1 MPDPSENQ
9 ASSNHTQNISGQ
21 AQVGVAVSGNNTGT
35 INNTQHFYPPQP
47 TIDPAEAARLLAEL
61 PLDRIPDPAPL
72 PPGSRMPLSPN
83 PLFVGREQDLKDIA
97 AALKAGTT
105 SVIAA
110 ATGMGGI
117 GKTQLASEFVHRYG
131 QFFLGGVFWLSFAEA
146 DGVEVEIAAC
156 GAAMNLPA
164 FAALELPDQVL
175 RVRQL
180 WQEATPRLLIF
191 DNCEDEQLLR
201 DYRPTAGGC
210 RVLVTS
216 RRQHWDVALGIFQ
229 QRLDTLPRAQS
240 IDLLRKFRP
249 DLSEDDPDLDA
260 LAHTLGDLPL
270 ALHVAGSYLKRY
282 QASVSPAQYLQKLRS
297 APLQEFALR
306 ALSTTPTQHERD
318 LALTIAVS
326 YQRLDPDDATDAL
339 ALAIVARAAH
349 FAPGEP
355 IPHDLLQASLDLTD
369 LPEDEQALTFDD
381 ALIRLME
388 LGLCDP
394 IENKALR
401 LHRLIV
407 AFILSV
413 TTDETVQSAVEVV
426 LIEEGNKRL
435 ESGYPTQLQPILAHI
450 RHIQPLA
457 DPRGDLQAA
466 TLADILGRAEEML
479 ANYSAARTL
488 FERSLAIHEQIYGL
502 KHPNTATSLNN
513 LAGLMEIQDDLA
525 AARLFYERALFIREQ
540 ILKPDHPDIAQS
552 LNNLAYLL
560 QKQGDY
566 NAALPFYKRA
576 LSIREK
582 ELGPEHPDTAISLNN
597 LAYLLYIQGEYTAA
611 HPLFLR
617 ALSIREK
624 KLGLT
629 HPQTANTLNNLASL
643 LESQGEYAAALPLY
657 ERALSIR
664 EKEFGPEHPD
674 TATSLNNLAYLLS
687 KQGDF
692 SAARPIFERVVQIFE
707 HVFGPFHT
715 STASSLNNLAS
726 LHYKQGNYVAV
737 LPLFERVLAIREQT
751 LGPDH
756 PHTATILNNLA
767 NLYYNQ
773 GNYQTALP
781 LMERA
786 LAIRE
791 TALGPDHPDTQGVRE
806 DLQLLLTQLAQ
817 NNNPPRE

>member
-72 PPGSRMPLSPN
+72 PTGSRMPLSPN

-97 AALKAGTT
+97 TALKAGTT

-164 FAALELPDQVL
+164 FAALKFPDQVA

-240 IDLLRKFRP
+240 IELLRKFRP
-249 DLSEDDPDLDA
+249 DLPEGDPDLDA

-282 QASVSPAQYLQKLRS
+282 SASVSPAQYLEKLRS
-297 APLQEFALR
+297 APLQAFALR
-306 ALSTTPTQHERD
+306 AASPTPTQHERD
-318 LALTIAVS
+318 LARTIAVS
-326 YQRLDPDDATDAL
+326 YQRLDPNDVIDAL
-339 ALAIVARAAH
+339 ALAILARAAH

-355 IPHDLLQASLDLTD
+355 IPHDLLQATLDLTD
-369 LPEDEQALTFDD
+369 LPEDEQSLAFDD
-381 ALIRLME
+381 ALIRLIE

-394 IENKALR
+394 IENRALR
-401 LHRLIV
+401 LHRLIA

-413 TTDETVQSAVEVV
+413 TTDETVQSAIEVV
-426 LIEEGNKRL
+426 LIGEGNKRV
-435 ESGYPTQLQPILAHI
+435 ESGYPTQLQPILAHL
-450 RHIQPLA
+450 RHVQQQA
-457 DPRGDLQAA
+457 DTRGDLLSASLA
-466 TLADILGRAEEML
+466 NTLSYAEFVL
-479 ANYSAARTL
+479 TNYSATQWL
-488 FERSLAIHEQIYGL
+488 
-502 KHPNTATSLNN
+502 
-513 LAGLMEIQDDLA
+513 
-525 AARLFYERALFIREQ
+525 YERALAIREQ
-540 ILKPDHPDIAQS
+540 RLGPDHPHTATI
-552 LNNLAYLL
+552 LNNLAYLHYS
-560 QKQGDY
+560 QGDY
-566 NAALPFYKRA
+566 QNAQSFFQGALAIYERT
-576 LSIREK
+576 
-582 ELGPEHPDTAISLNN
+582 LGPGHPRTATIFNN
-597 LAYLLYIQGEYTAA
+597 LAYLHYSQDDYQSALPLYLCALATYEQTLGPDHPHTAT
-611 HPLFLR
+611 
-617 ALSIREK
+617 I
-624 KLGLT
+624 
-629 HPQTANTLNNLASL
+629 LNNLAL
-643 LESQGEYAAALPLY
+643 LYSSQDDYQSALPLY
-657 ERALSIR
+657 LCAL
-664 EKEFGPEHPD
+664 
-674 TATSLNNLAYLLS
+674 TTY
-687 KQGDF
+687 
-692 SAARPIFERVVQIFE
+692 
-707 HVFGPFHT
+707 
-715 STASSLNNLAS
+715 
-726 LHYKQGNYVAV
+726 
-737 LPLFERVLAIREQT
+737 EQT

-767 NLYYNQ
+767 NLYYDQ
-773 GNYQTALP
+773 GDYQAALP
-781 LMERA
+781 LYQRA
-786 LAIRE
+786 LANFE
-791 TALGPDHPDTQGVRE
+791 QALNPAHPDTQNVRRNLE
-806 DLQLLLTQLAQ
+806 RLLDRLAQ
-817 NNNPPRE
+817 NNNSPTK